1 MKKLLLGILCTTLV
15 FAVGCGKEKGSAET
29 KTTENPTETEKPAE
43 TEKQEEPMQEDDSLF
58 LYEDEVCRFEI
69 TDAIPEAKDGYQIDF
84 VIENKNTEYEINF
97 CMEEYTMQGYTVGS
111 LAEYLFSNQMGTK
124 GGTIT
129 VAAGERKELT
139 VFVDQAELDDMGIT
153 SVDEIDF
160 NLRAWNWDI
169 IEEDLVYQH
178 CVVLPTGLAAE
189 EVVYP
194 ERKQYEG
201 EKLLIDEDKVLV
213 VLSGMETDEEGTPVF
228 QYYIESRMEQQATFE
243 IQNTVINENVESTYS
258 YICYLNGNKRT
269 YISFAPNK
277 EISAD
282 DVKQVQQELHIYSES
297 QEYIYDIQFQF

>member
-1 MKKLLLGILCTTLV
+1 MKKLFLGILCTAIV
-15 FAVGCGKEKGSAET
+15 FIAGCGKESEEFSET
-29 KTTENPTETEKPAE
+29 KATENTEEPG
-43 TEKQEEPMQEDDSLF
+43 KQEESMQEEEALF
-58 LYEDEVCRFEI
+58 SYEDEVCRFEI
-69 TDAIPEAKDGYQIDF
+69 TDVIPEAKDGYQIDF

-111 LAEYLFSNQMGTK
+111 LAEYLFSNQMSTE

-139 VFVDQAELDDMGIT
+139 AFVDWAELDSMGIT

-178 CVVLPTGLAAE
+178 CVVLPTGLAAD

-194 ERKQYEG
+194 ERKQHEG
-201 EKLLIDEDKVLV
+201 ETVLVDEDEVLV
-213 VLSGMETDEEGTPVF
+213 VLCGMETDEEGLAVF
-228 QYYIESRMEQQATFE
+228 QYYIENRMEQQATFE
-243 IQNTVINENVESTYS
+243 IQNTVINENVESTFS
-258 YICYLNGNKRT
+258 YVCYLNANKRT

-277 EISAD
+277 EIPAY
-282 DVKQVQQELHIYSES
+282 DVKQVQQELHISSEG
-297 QEYIYDIQFQF
+297 QEYTYDIQFRL